1 MDVASCR
8 LQNVEK
14 RQRRRSDTGSRG
26 TTQGITSDN
35 SPGRRRRTSMAA
47 LHTNAAMQPPPS
59 RVHDVLVDHDTPL
72 VVAGALDTL
81 RRHADMRVH
90 LPGEAPPVVDV
101 VIADYASGMKLL
113 SRGAPRLGPAP
124 KVLLLTMHAREREVR
139 LALERGAHGY
149 LMLNC
154 PIEALAEAVR
164 MLGRGQ
170 RCICAEAAERMADI
184 MAQETLTPR
193 ELDVLQLLASGRS
206 NKAIGNEL
214 GLAVGTIK
222 AHVKAILVKLGA
234 RSRTEA
240 ISICHRRGLTEG
252 PALSA
257 NGARPPQRLG
267 LSG

>member
-1 MDVASCR
+1 
-8 LQNVEK
+8 
-14 RQRRRSDTGSRG
+14 
-26 TTQGITSDN
+26 
-35 SPGRRRRTSMAA
+35 
-47 LHTNAAMQPPPS
+47 MQAPLP

-72 VVAGALDTL
+72 VMAGAIEAL

-90 LPGEAPPVVDV
+90 LPGVAPPAVDV
-101 VIADYASGMKLL
+101 VIADYASGMQLL
-113 SRGAPRLGPAP
+113 GRGTAARTAAP
-124 KVLLLTMHAREREVR
+124 KVLLLTMQDRERDVR

-154 PIEALAEAVR
+154 PTEALAAAVR
-164 MLGRGQ
+164 MLVRGQ
-170 RCICAEAAERMADI
+170 RCICTEAAERMADS
-184 MAQETLTPR
+184 MAQEALTPR
-193 ELDVLQLLASGRS
+193 ELDVLHLLASGRS

-240 ISICHRRGLTEG
+240 ISICHRRGLTATHG
-252 PALSA
+252 ALA
-257 NGARPPQRLG
+257 ALRPG